1 MTSVGSNIRLLKDVG
16 NSRYASEDSRTK
28 RSVHELIPFG
38 SFVVKICFRSSW
50 TYMYCLWLL
59 GYFFT
64 QKFLNNYSICG
75 YSLKIIDF
83 FRNSLMRKGVKET
96 RNLDPQRTL
105 MSHYWTKEMGWLQ
118 ELVNRV
124 F

>member
-50 TYMYCLWLL
+50 TYMYCCYLATFLL
-59 GYFFT
+59 
-64 QKFLNNYSICG
+64 
-75 YSLKIIDF
+75 
-83 FRNSLMRKGVKET
+83 RNSSIIIQFVGTSQK
-96 RNLDPQRTL
+96 
-105 MSHYWTKEMGWLQ
+105 
-118 ELVNRV
+118 
-124 F
+124 